1 MIMMSINNNGSRIPT
16 PTPPP
21 LPPHMYAVQSTD
33 TCLLSS
39 PIGSFL
45 VLCMRSDALQPA
57 RKKPWKS
64 LM

>member
-1 MIMMSINNNGSRIPT
+1 MIMMSINNNGSRILT

-21 LPPHMYAVQSTD
+21 HMYAEQSTD